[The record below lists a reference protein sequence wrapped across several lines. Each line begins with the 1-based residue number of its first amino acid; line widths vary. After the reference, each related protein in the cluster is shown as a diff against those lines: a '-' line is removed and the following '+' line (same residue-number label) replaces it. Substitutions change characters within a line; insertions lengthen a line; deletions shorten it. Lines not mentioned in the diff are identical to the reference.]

1 MRRPPIRLLPPS
13 RCRPRLARSARV
25 LLALI
30 AIAVLPG
37 QLPGGEAPIDF
48 NREVRPILSENC
60 FTCHGPDE
68 AQRKRVKTSLRLDLK
83 EGLFAKLDD
92 IIPVVP
98 GDPAHS
104 EVVKRITATDPDDH
118 MPPEKSGKTLS
129 AHQQEVIAAWV
140 RQGAPWTQHWA
151 FVAPRR
157 PAIPPI
163 SHQAA
168 ARSDIDRLVIA
179 RLERDGLSP
188 SPEAG
193 RATLIRRVSLDLTGL
208 PPTPGELAAF
218 LADQAPDAY
227 EQAVD
232 RLLASPHYGERMAM
246 SWLDGARY
254 ADSNGYQADY
264 ERFMSPWRDWVI
276 DAFNR
281 NLPFD
286 RFTVEQL
293 AGDLLPDATPATR
306 IATGFNRNHRINT
319 EGGVIPEEW
328 RVETVIDRVETT
340 GQVWLGLTIGCAR
353 CHDHKYD
360 PISQKDFYR
369 FFAFFNNV
377 PEKGNGEERPVNHP
391 PLQQVIGATEEH
403 RLAELQHEVAQAKEQ
418 LAALEPRF
426 QADLPG
432 LEERLLAS
440 AAGGSAAQGLIGDFP
455 LHDDVREQSGSWSAG
470 AWKLGPPSFGA
481 GIDGGAALFDGSAF
495 VEVGSGEDGPPL
507 DRGDAFSYGAWI
519 KRSGGGA
526 MTVLSRMDDAKAN
539 RGYDLFVSDG
549 RIAAHLISSWPD
561 DALKVIAKPLLK
573 EGEWT
578 HVFIT
583 YDGSSKAA
591 GVKIF
596 INGAAAGV
604 DVEADKLKGS
614 IAVKQPL
621 RIGSRQSGNRWKGQ
635 IEDLRIFRRA
645 LAPDEI
651 ALLGDAPQRAIAA
664 IPAAKRSA
672 HQEGELTA
680 YLRGHGGH
688 EIAKADRALEEAE
701 RKEREYRDALPTVMV
716 MAELPKP
723 RETHV
728 LIRGQY
734 DHPGEMVSA
743 GVPALFPPLP
753 KDAPANRLGLALWIT
768 DPANPLTAR
777 VAVNRMWE
785 RLFGVG
791 LVKTSENLGSQAE
804 QPSHPELLDWLACE
818 LVDLHWDQ
826 KAMLKELVMSAT
838 YRQSSRI
845 DPQQAKSDPENR
857 LLAHGPRFRL
867 QAEMIRDQAL
877 CIAGL
882 LSERIGGPSVRP
894 YQPDGIWDELSNY
907 GNLHNYK
914 HDQGENL
921 YRRSLYTIWKRTTPP
936 PDVSLFDMP
945 SREYCVVRRSRTNT
959 PLQALTLLN
968 DLTFVEAA
976 RVLAERMMRDGGTT
990 VDERIAYGFR
1000 RATARP
1006 PNTVEAKVLHDGFDR
1021 RLAHFRSAA
1030 DEARK
1035 LIAVGDGKSDAA
1047 LDPSELAAY
1056 ATTASIILNLDET
1069 ITKE

>member
-1 MRRPPIRLLPPS
+1 
-13 RCRPRLARSARV
+13 
-25 LLALI
+25 
-30 AIAVLPG
+30 
-37 QLPGGEAPIDF
+37 
-48 NREVRPILSENC
+48 
-60 FTCHGPDE
+60 
-68 AQRKRVKTSLRLDLK
+68 
-83 EGLFAKLDD
+83 
-92 IIPVVP
+92 
-98 GDPAHS
+98 
-104 EVVKRITATDPDDH
+104 
-118 MPPEKSGKTLS
+118 
-129 AHQQEVIAAWV
+129 
-140 RQGAPWTQHWA
+140 
-151 FVAPRR
+151 
-157 PAIPPI
+157 
-163 SHQAA
+163 
-168 ARSDIDRLVIA
+168 
-179 RLERDGLSP
+179 
-188 SPEAG
+188 
-193 RATLIRRVSLDLTGL
+193 
-208 PPTPGELAAF
+208 
-218 LADQAPDAY
+218 
-227 EQAVD
+227 
-232 RLLASPHYGERMAM
+232 MAM
-246 SWLDGARY
+246 AWLDGARY

-281 NLPFD
+281 NEPFD
-286 RFTVEQL
+286 RFTVEQI
-293 AGDLLPDATPATR
+293 AGDLLPDATQATR

-353 CHDHKYD
+353 CHDHKFD

-377 PEKGNGEERPVNHP
+377 PEQGNGDEKPVNHP
-391 PLQQVIGATEEH
+391 PLQQVIGASDEV
-403 RLAELQHEVAQAKEQ
+403 RLTALHHDAEQAKERV
-418 LAALEPRF
+418 AALEPQF
-426 QADLPG
+426 QADLPR
-432 LEERLLAS
+432 LEERLLA
-440 AAGGSAAQGLIGDFP
+440 GGTTATGIASQGLIGDFP
-455 LHDDVREQSGSWSAG
+455 LHDDVREQSGSWSTG
-470 AWKLGPPSFGA
+470 AWKQGPSSFGA
-481 GIDGGAALFDGSAF
+481 GIDGGAAVFDGSAF
-495 VEVGSGEDGPPL
+495 VEVGNGEDGPAL
-507 DRGDAFSYGAWI
+507 ERSDAFSYGAWI

-526 MTVLSRMDDAKAN
+526 MAVLSRMDDAKAF
-539 RGYDLFVSDG
+539 RGYDLHLIDG
-549 RIAAHLISSWPD
+549 RIAVHIISAWPD
-561 DALKVIAKPLLK
+561 DALKVTAKPVLK

-583 YDGSSKAA
+583 YDGSSKAK
-591 GVKIF
+591 GITIY
-596 INGAAAGV
+596 INGTPAGV

-621 RIGSRQSGNRWKGQ
+621 RIGSRQGGNRWKGQ
-635 IEDLRIFRRA
+635 IEDLRIYRRV
-645 LAPDEI
+645 LAQDEI
-651 ALLGDAPQRAIAA
+651 AGLGDAPQRAIAA

-672 HQEGELTA
+672 RQQGDLVA
-680 YLRGHGGH
+680 YLRSHGGG
-688 EIAKADRALEEAE
+688 EIAKADRELVEAE
-701 RKEREYRDALPTVMV
+701 RKEKEYRDGLPTVMV
-716 MAELPKP
+716 MAELAKP

-734 DHPGEMVSA
+734 DHPGESVSA
-743 GVPALFPPLP
+743 GVPAVFPPLP
-753 KDAPANRLGLALWIT
+753 KDAPANRLGLARWIT

-818 LVDLHWDQ
+818 LVDLHWDL
-826 KAMLKELVMSAT
+826 KAMVKEMVMCAT

-845 DPQQAKSDPENR
+845 DPQLAKNDPENR

-959 PLQALTLLN
+959 PLQALTLMN
-968 DLTFVEAA
+968 DQTFVEAA
-976 RVLAERMMRDGGTT
+976 RVLAERMMRDGGQS

-1000 RATARP
+1000 RATARA
-1006 PNTVEAKVLHDGFDR
+1006 PNAVEAKVLHDGFDR
-1021 RLAHFRSAA
+1021 RLVHFRGAVE
-1030 DEARK
+1030 EARK
-1035 LIAVGDGKSDAA
+1035 FIAVGDSKLDAA